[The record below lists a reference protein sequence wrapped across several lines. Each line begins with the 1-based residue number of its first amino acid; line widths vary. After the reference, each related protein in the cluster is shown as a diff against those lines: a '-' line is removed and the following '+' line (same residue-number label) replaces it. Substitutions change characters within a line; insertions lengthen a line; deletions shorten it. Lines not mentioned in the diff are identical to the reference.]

1 MKRLVRRAAQL
12 APGLQPYL
20 SPLAWQRSLPLRAS
34 WRARRAVLRGFKPA
48 SYALYDLA
56 HNDPEGYLPDTAFR
70 AVAHLNGALALE
82 LLGDKRR
89 FFEALYGEV
98 SSPRVLAEVV
108 GGRLEPVAEP
118 TCSGPEEL
126 LAYLR
131 TEGDVV
137 LKPRRGQKGRGVFA
151 VGASGDEIIW
161 DGVRQP
167 SEGLVA
173 ALGTLDGYLVTE
185 KVHHAAY
192 ADLFP
197 HSVNSARVI
206 VVQDQDLGLAPF
218 APVAVQRF
226 GASGTGVT
234 DNAARGGLYAHIHP
248 LTGELSAAVR
258 FASSFGEG
266 NASFSHHPDT
276 GATIQGV
283 RVPHWTAVQAGLLA
297 LSARYPAFKVIGWDV
312 VVTETG
318 FSVLEGNVAPS
329 LAVQVFYP
337 YLKDPRLKTFFSA
350 HGVI

>member
-20 SPLAWQRSLPLRAS
+20 SPLAWQRSLPLGAS
-34 WRARRAVLRGFKPA
+34 WRARRTVLRGFKPA

-56 HNDPEGYLPDTAFR
+56 HNDPDSYLPDTAFR
-70 AVAHLNGALALE
+70 AAARLNGPLARE

-89 FFEALYGEV
+89 FFEVLGGEV
-98 SSPRVLAEVV
+98 SIPRVLAEVV
-108 GGRLEPVAEP
+108 GGRLRAVAEP
-118 TCSGPEEL
+118 TCASPEGL
-126 LAYLR
+126 LTYLR
-131 TEGDVV
+131 QEGDVV

-151 VGASGDEIIW
+151 VGASGDEIVW
-161 DGVRQP
+161 DEVRRP
-167 SEGLVA
+167 PAGLAA
-173 ALGTLDGYLVTE
+173 ALGALDGYLVTE
-185 KVHHAAY
+185 KIHHAAY

-206 VVQDQDLGLAPF
+206 VVQDQALGLAPF

-234 DNAARGGLYAHIHP
+234 DNAARGGLYAHIDP
-248 LTGELSAAVR
+248 RTGELSAAVR
-258 FASSFGEG
+258 FASSFGGG
-266 NASFSHHPDT
+266 NTTFSHHPET
-276 GATIQGV
+276 GAPIQGV
-283 RVPHWTAVQAGLLA
+283 RVPHWAAVQEGLLA

-312 VVTETG
+312 VVTEAG

-337 YLKDPRLKTFFSA
+337 YLKDPRLETLFRA
-350 HGVI
+350 HGII